1 MENKKITF
9 QELQQTLITLEMYE
23 ETYNKKPC
31 KDLIKNNK
39 VLILN
44 VLVHQLNIWLNP
56 WVQLFCFKVFGIL
69 S

>member
-23 ETYNKKPC
+23 ETYNKKLC